1 MPAHRD
7 GEAGTGAGVR
17 KPPGKEP
24 ASRKARRFRERYGDF
39 GVADG
44 SLDWGEQR
52 RAEKAGLPLGWGCRA
67 KLRWRLRSA
76 GERGSIC
83 CGEHRCERAP
93 LRPAND
99 RRQRC
104 SPL

>member
-44 SLDWGEQR
+44 SLD
-52 RAEKAGLPLGWGCRA
+52 
-67 KLRWRLRSA
+67 
-76 GERGSIC
+76 
-83 CGEHRCERAP
+83 
-93 LRPAND
+93 
-99 RRQRC
+99 
-104 SPL
+104 